1 MRLIMSTPS
10 TTSKHLELLEYEITD
25 EPLENRH
32 INKLPVQ
39 VREALD
45 DLYDKAQHRP
55 KEAIPELE
63 RLVATYP
70 HIPSF
75 YNHLS
80 VAYLHAGDSAKAEEL
95 VLETYRRF
103 PKYLFAKT
111 NRAHNCLQKG
121 EIEKIPGIFNH
132 KFDLKLL
139 YPHRKRFHLSEF
151 VAFAGVMC
159 RYFDAIGEKD
169 TAALYYRAL
178 KRIAPRHPMT
188 KHTKRVLYPP
198 FWVRILSRW
207 AKRLAEKVDDAEKR
221 NHP

>member
-1 MRLIMSTPS
+1 MSTPS
-10 TTSKHLELLEYEITD
+10 TSKQLELLQYEITD
-25 EPLENRH
+25 EPLENSL

-45 DLYDKAQHRP
+45 DLYDKAQQRP
-55 KEAIPELE
+55 KEAIPDLE
-63 RLVATYP
+63 HLVATYP

-80 VAYLHAGDSAKAEEL
+80 VAYLYAGDSAKAEEL

-111 NRAHNCLQKG
+111 NRANNCLQKG

-139 YPHRKRFHLSEF
+139 YPRRKRFHISEF

-159 RYFDAIGEKD
+159 RYFDAIGEKE

-188 KHTKRVLYPP
+188 KHTKRVIYPP
-198 FWVRILSRW
+198 FWIRILSRL
-207 AKRLAEKVDDAEKR
+207 AKRLAEKAEDAEKR
-221 NHP
+221 NHT